1 MDWGVD
7 QDDLDAFFLGLVKEL
22 FKRVDDVG
30 IKNGLDGFIVG
41 DSVGIP
47 YLFRSIVAFYW
58 ESFIVK

>member
-1 MDWGVD
+1 MDWSVD

-22 FKRVDDVG
+22 FKQVDDVG

-47 YLFRSIVAFYW
+47 YLF
-58 ESFIVK
+58 